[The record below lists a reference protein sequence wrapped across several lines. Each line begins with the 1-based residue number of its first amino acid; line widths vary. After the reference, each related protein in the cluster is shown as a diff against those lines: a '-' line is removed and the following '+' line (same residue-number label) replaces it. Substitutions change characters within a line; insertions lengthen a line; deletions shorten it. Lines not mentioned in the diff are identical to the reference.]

1 MTARGRLS
9 GISVCGLTIKPKYDI
24 LNRHKG
30 KELLIGGEKIADEE
44 RVYRKIGDRATDMP
58 SAVYFGSKET
68 GMYALNEHVKYAYDE
83 KGNIQK
89 IFENGEMTVRYG
101 YDTLG
106 RLVRE
111 DNKKFGKTWLYAY
124 DNNGNILLKRET
136 DFTLKTNVE
145 ELSFTKKSYAYDG
158 NKLVS
163 YNGET
168 CAYNGLGNPTTY
180 RGKATAFT
188 MGGYL
193 TKYDATAFT
202 YDMQGRRLTKN
213 ALSFTYDSNGK
224 LVAQSDGLRFLYDHT
239 GVVGLKYNDSVYVY
253 RKDAQGNIIAILD
266 DTGKVVVRYAYDA
279 WGKHT
284 VEDISD
290 VGLGVLNPFRY
301 RGYYYDV
308 ATGLYYLNTRYY
320 DPETG
325 RFISPDGIEYLDPDT
340 INGLN
345 LYAYCGNDPVNR
357 IDPNGNKWWHW
368 LLGAV
373 AIVAVTVIAVG
384 VTALTGGT
392 AGVGFAVALGALK
405 GAVIGI
411 GIGAVAGTIIG
422 VVAGGLYSVLTGAD
436 FWSSVGTG
444 ALWGLGICAFAGATI
459 GAIVGGISSGVQYGS
474 FTSKTSLASH
484 FAKHGNEF
492 EGIYST
498 AKEYAKGAKYVIKN
512 GTYIS
517 EMNGYIK
524 FFGAG
529 GKANYAF
536 VGLTKNGLRITTYGL
551 RSVADLARKI
561 PWLII

>member
-1 MTARGRLS
+1 M
-9 GISVCGLTIKPKYDI
+9 
-24 LNRHKG
+24 
-30 KELLIGGEKIADEE
+30 LIGGEKIADEE

-111 DNKKFGKTWLYAY
+111 DNKKFGKTWLYTY

-145 ELSFTKKSYAYDG
+145 ELTFTKKSYAYDG

-168 CAYNGLGNPTTY
+168 CAYDGLGNPTIY
-180 RGKATAFT
+180 RGKVTAFT

-193 TKYDATAFT
+193 TKYGTTAFT

-224 LVAQSDGLRFLYDHT
+224 LIAQSDGLRFLYDHT

-284 VEDISD
+284 VEDISGI
-290 VGLGVLNPFRY
+290 GLGNLNPFRY

-357 IDPNGNKWWHW
+357 IDPNGNFWFATLFVSMLIGGFITGTTKAVVEGIQDGTWRDIM
-368 LLGAV
+368 GAFV
-373 AIVAVTVIAVG
+373 GGFITGAFLSGSAVFGGMLAVG
-384 VTALTGGT
+384 TIVTTPLTVLGSLAFSIMGSFIGGIGAYFVENT
-392 AGVGFAVALGALK
+392 IKGNNTSWELALK
-405 GAVIGI
+405 NGVITAIQGLFNFGI
-411 GIGAVAGTIIG
+411 GIALGGA
-422 VVAGGLYSVLTGAD
+422 GLWETLKEGE
-436 FWSSVGTG
+436 G
-444 ALWGLGICAFAGATI
+444 
-459 GAIVGGISSGVQYGS
+459 
-474 FTSKTSLASH
+474 FTS
-484 FAKHGNEF
+484 
-492 EGIYST
+492 
-498 AKEYAKGAKYVIKN
+498 
-512 GTYIS
+512 
-517 EMNGYIK
+517 YIK
-524 FFGAG
+524 GFNQIALMEIGRTWKTNIASLFYG
-529 GKANYAF
+529 GSSYLSLNFPF
-536 VGLTKNGLRITTYGL
+536 VLLRTFYRQIF
-551 RSVADLARKI
+551 SAPWDLLKE
-561 PWLII
+561 